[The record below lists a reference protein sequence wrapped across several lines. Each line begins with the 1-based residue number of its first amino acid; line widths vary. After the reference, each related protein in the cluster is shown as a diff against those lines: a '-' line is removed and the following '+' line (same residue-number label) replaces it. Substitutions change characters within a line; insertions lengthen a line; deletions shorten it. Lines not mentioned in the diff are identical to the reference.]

1 MSVPA
6 LIDDPIDNFDV
17 IDVPLTF
24 KVVIFAVVEV
34 DVGIVASPLELINH
48 DEAELRRNIYKAK
61 NGTVVVIQVISST

>member
-17 IDVPLTF
+17 VDVPLTF

-48 DEAELRRNIYKAK
+48 DEAELRRNVYKAK